1 MSQGTIKVLKNG
13 YGFIKVEGRDK
24 DLFFHA
30 SEVAN
35 DGFNSLRE
43 GQTVSFEESDSPK
56 GPKAGNVAPA

>member
-43 GQTVSFEESDSPK
+43 GQTVTFEEGESPK
-56 GPKAGNVAPA
+56 GPNAVGVTPA